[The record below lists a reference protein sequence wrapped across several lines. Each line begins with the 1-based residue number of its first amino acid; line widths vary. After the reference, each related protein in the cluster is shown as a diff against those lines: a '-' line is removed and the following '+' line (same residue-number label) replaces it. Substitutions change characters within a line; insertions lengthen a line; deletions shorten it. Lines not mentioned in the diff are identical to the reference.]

1 MLRLFC
7 VCWAELS
14 SRATISHPNV
24 HGNTGDEENRKETEW
39 NWARRRSGTHPPTR
53 TERENRLYLL
63 LSSAFM
69 GRLRL
74 LSSFPCNPFLMAASL
89 SLSLSLSLTHSDGE
103 IEREFLSFA
112 PFGLTRTGSIQ
123 PINSNLSIRLVVG
136 QLCKTTVAGFK
147 LA

>member
-1 MLRLFC
+1 
-7 VCWAELS
+7 
-14 SRATISHPNV
+14 
-24 HGNTGDEENRKETEW
+24 
-39 NWARRRSGTHPPTR
+39 
-53 TERENRLYLL
+53 
-63 LSSAFM
+63 M

-74 LSSFPCNPFLMAASL
+74 LSSFPCNPFLMAA